1 MWQLNL
7 PEYKFNIKKSGDKLL
22 IFDSQ
27 RSRWVRLTP
36 EEWVRQ
42 HFLQFLMQEKGYPA
56 ALLGVE
62 NELKVNG
69 MKKRC
74 DAILYDQQG
83 RAQVIIEFK
92 APTVALTQKVFD
104 QTAVYNRTLGVDYL
118 MISNGMQHICCR
130 VDRVE
135 QRYEFLPEI
144 PAYSMF
150 RAEELL

>member
-27 RSRWVRLTP
+27 RRRWVRLTP

-42 HFLQFLMQEKGYPA
+42 HFLQYLMEEKGYPP

-62 NELKVNG
+62 TELKVNG

-74 DAILYDQQG
+74 DGILYDQQG

-92 APTVALTQKVFD
+92 APTVDLTQKVFD

-130 VDRVE
+130 VDRAE
-135 QRYEFLPEI
+135 QRYEFLTDI
-144 PAYSMF
+144 PAYDF
-150 RAEELL
+150 FKTEG